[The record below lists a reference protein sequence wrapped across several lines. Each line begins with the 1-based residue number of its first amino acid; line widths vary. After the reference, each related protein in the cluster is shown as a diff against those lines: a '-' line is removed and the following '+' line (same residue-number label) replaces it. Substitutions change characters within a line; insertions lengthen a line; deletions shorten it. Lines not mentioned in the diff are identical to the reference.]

1 MKAEI
6 GIMEQEQYSAGIAPR
21 FQMVIRPKNGTEWS
35 MLRLFAERMGW
46 AIDPWGFELRI
57 TEPEVK

>member
-1 MKAEI
+1 
-6 GIMEQEQYSAGIAPR
+6 MEQEQYSAGIAPR

>member
-1 MKAEI
+1 VKAEI

-46 AIDPWGFELRI
+46 TTNLYDWEIRI
-57 TEPEVK
+57 TEPEAK